1 MDSHTIE
8 SSNQASFTPSSGCEP
23 INTYDRGGSV
33 NVSMNSQFGDTA
45 EPTVDTK
52 TDTAA
57 ETGGDTAA
65 ETPSALTTTT
75 AASNPIGTTAAKLLK
90 GETQDQVNALQ
101 KLKYDAWDIT
111 LAQNRLTSLK
121 AAGGSD
127 TDIKGAEA
135 SLESAR
141 KTYETDLSE
150 SSEKFSFT
158 GARINRYLTGG
169 VHPVPDSALIPSST
183 DDVSDFIKTITD
195 DMTLPTTDEQWDQQ
209 ESLERSRASTSNSGK
224 PA

>member
-1 MDSHTIE
+1 MHSHTIE
-8 SSNQASFTPSSGCEP
+8 SSNEASLPQSSGCKP
-23 INTYDRGGSV
+23 INTHARGGSV
-33 NVSMNSQFGDTA
+33 NVSMQFGDTA
-45 EPTVDTK
+45 EPTVNTK

-57 ETGGDTAA
+57 ENGGGTAA
-65 ETPSALTTTT
+65 EAPSASTTTT

-111 LAQNRLTSLK
+111 LARNRLTSLK

-141 KTYETDLSE
+141 TSYKTDLSE
-150 SSEKFSFT
+150 SSEKFSLT
-158 GARINRYLTGG
+158 GSRINRYLTGG
-169 VHPVPDSALIPSST
+169 AHPVPDSALIPSST
-183 DDVSDFIKTITD
+183 DDVSDFIKT
-195 DMTLPTTDEQWDQQ
+195 MTEQWDQQ
-209 ESLERSRASTSNSGK
+209 ETLESSRASTSNSGK